1 VPLGPA
7 TYDIVVGTS
16 LLAHLPELLAR
27 YCPAPHYGIVT
38 DATVGPLYA
47 EPAVQALAPHTRV
60 TVATFPAGEPNKT
73 RAVWSDLTDRL
84 LTAELGRD
92 GAIVALGG
100 GVVGDLAGFVAATY
114 LRGIPSV
121 QVPTTLLAMIDSSI
135 GGKTG
140 VDTPAGKNLVGAF
153 HQPRAVIADI
163 ATLATLPRNHRLA
176 GMAEAIKHGAVA
188 DRDYF
193 ERLRTLAPA
202 VLLGTGDPDALR
214 EIVERSVAIKAA
226 IVAEDELEH
235 GRRAALNF
243 GHTIGHAVEA
253 VTGYELLHGE
263 AVACGMALE
272 AQLGRALGITEP
284 AAVEAIVETLT
295 AYQLPTS
302 LPQRA
307 DAAALLDA
315 MRHDKKVRAAS
326 VRFALIETLGKM
338 HRDAT
343 GAWTTSVDKNLL
355 RRVLDARDG

>member
-1 VPLGPA
+1 VL
-7 TYDIVVGTS
+7 GTS

-27 YCPAPHYGIVT
+27 YCPAPHYGIIT
-38 DATVGPLYA
+38 DTTVGPLYV
-47 EPAVQALAPHTRV
+47 EPAARALAPHARV
-60 TVATFPAGEPNKT
+60 TVASFPAGEPNKT
-73 RAVWSDLTDRL
+73 RAVWTDLTDRL
-84 LTAELGRD
+84 LAAELGRD

-114 LRGIPSV
+114 LRGIPYV

-163 ATLATLPRNHRLA
+163 ATLGTLPRNHRLA
-176 GMAEAIKHGAVA
+176 GMAEAVKHGAVA

-202 VLLGTGDPDALR
+202 VVRGDPAALR
-214 EIVERSVAIKAA
+214 EIVERSTAIKAA
-226 IVAEDELEH
+226 IVADDEREH
-235 GRRAALNF
+235 GRRAVLNF

-272 AQLGRALGITEP
+272 ARLGCALGITQQD
-284 AAVEAIVETLT
+284 AANAIIETLT

-302 LPQRA
+302 LPRGA
-307 DAAALLDA
+307 DAARLLDA
-315 MRHDKKVRAAS
+315 MRHDKKARAAS
-326 VRFALIETLGKM
+326 VRFALMETLGKM
-338 HRDAT
+338 HRDAA
-343 GAWTTSVDKNLL
+343 GAWTTSVDKDVL
-355 RRVLDARDG
+355 RSLLDARNG